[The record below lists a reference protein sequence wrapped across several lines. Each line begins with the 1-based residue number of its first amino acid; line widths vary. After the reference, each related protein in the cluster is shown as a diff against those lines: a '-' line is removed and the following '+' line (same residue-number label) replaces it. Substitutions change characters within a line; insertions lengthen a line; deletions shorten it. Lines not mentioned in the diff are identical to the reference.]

1 MARDIGPCIFSCELC
16 STGLTGSFLDSLSL
30 MMYTRT
36 NSQVSSNVN
45 SNENIV
51 VRKNVSVIA
60 KSFEEEQD
68 ISIN

>member
-1 MARDIGPCIFSCELC
+1 MARGIGPHIFLCELC

-36 NSQVSSNVN
+36 NSQVSSTVI
-45 SNENIV
+45 SDENIA
-51 VRKNVSVIA
+51 VRKNVSAIA